1 MKINTK
7 KISNVLSHFSKK
19 KSSKSPYK
27 YYTNIK
33 LETTTI
39 TTKTIPRQIMITNN
53 TQPSQETMY
62 MNNSNTEKIKVYI
75 NKNVNKKPSKENI
88 SFIPKKNI
96 QHPKLKN
103 VSSNPNI
110 RINHKAMN
118 KNYTKR
124 NSNPNLFMKKRTTD
138 VFKKTP
144 LITNSMDYNYIKNE
158 YFSKTEKNFKKKTQS
173 SENLHTD
180 KKINN
185 NSPKSIQISSPQ
197 MLKNDEIIINFKK
210 HHQIS
215 ENNTIKRGDKKMTL
229 TDINNEITKELNNK
243 VIHNVKKTKS
253 QTKIVTTIKNDK
265 TIKNE
270 NESTNKKQ
278 SYNLDRKNKSKT
290 IFSNL
295 NSKNDNN
302 DNIPFDT
309 QSNKTIKKKNTD
321 SNLNDTKNN
330 NENTIQTEKRKY
342 NMNTFNAVKHTKNK
356 NQNTKENIIKPKDF
370 KEQFNNNDKEKN
382 RKNLENKKLNSININ
397 YSNNNIKKNVNKD
410 IQNKNLNTVNNNTNN
425 NRKDYIKNK
434 RYGKNDEKNYNK
446 NMIYNVNYDKNKNI
460 NNTNMYYNNSFNKIS
475 INNDPKS
482 KTAKLFFKGMKSI
495 DSSNSTIKNNKL
507 NISSSKSNT
516 INSIN
521 SINISK
527 VIIKYD
533 ELLTLESKLNDIIN
547 ILSKKENIYDM
558 GASNECVEFMSFY
571 FRCSLNGIFKCFFI
585 EKNRIIIHSWNN
597 LILFSIIITYNL
609 SITPNMLEQL
619 LNDLRYVFSLII
631 VNFYLLIKKI
641 QIYYGKEF
649 PRVIKEKFTKNLFK
663 YKINNTNNEND
674 IIIKI
679 NKNCCNITERLKI
692 ILNYYQRNKNPYYI
706 QFNKI
711 FSNISTIPEKALN
724 NYFYNYIYINPFY
737 IQKLEHSRTSMS
749 SGRKKRTYYLDN
761 IQNYNPSKKG
771 YFSENEDEFKS
782 EDERELLSV
791 ISENSAY
798 YQGKITAFNINEN
811 NNDKNDDNE
820 NNYNN
825 VINDQ
830 NDKIAK
836 AINYYIEKK
845 IEAPFIKT
853 PCTKKY
859 TLVLDLDETLIHLQ
873 PQIDYKNRYNFL
885 ENNSLDAQNLNKK
898 DSHKYLLLFRVG
910 LFSFLTI
917 LKPFYELISFT
928 SASREY
934 ADPIIK
940 EIEKNKKYFDYCFYR
955 EHCVVYGNNFVKDIS
970 RIGRDIKK
978 MIIVDNN
985 ENNFL
990 LNKENGIKISPFYGD
1005 NVCRNYE
1012 MDIRLGNNKSD
1023 MKNCDNALIDLKKI
1037 LILIYKNKYEDLRVA
1052 LKDFKGE
1059 IYSKVTANRI
1069 NNKI

>member
-1 MKINTK
+1 
-7 KISNVLSHFSKK
+7 
-19 KSSKSPYK
+19 
-27 YYTNIK
+27 
-33 LETTTI
+33 
-39 TTKTIPRQIMITNN
+39 MITNN

-62 MNNSNTEKIKVYI
+62 MNNSNTEKIKVFI

-144 LITNSMDYNYIKNE
+144 EITNSMNYNYIKNE

-253 QTKIVTTIKNDK
+253 QTKIVTSIKNDK

-446 NMIYNVNYDKNKNI
+446 NMIYNINYDKNKNY

-475 INNDPKS
+475 INCNLNEKISEVINRYRKKANDYYQNESFINSGRELCPSLTVYQSGITENSSISVCKTYDVIGGGGFCNSFTKLKFTDVS
-482 KTAKLFFKGMKSI
+482 KNEVKQLKL
-495 DSSNSTIKNNKL
+495 IKNGPSWRYVSAGL
-507 NISSSKSNT
+507 NIFGNCENKKCKAYNQEVVYKT
-516 INSIN
+516 
-521 SINISK
+521 NIS
-527 VIIKYD
+527 
-533 ELLTLESKLNDIIN
+533 
-547 ILSKKENIYDM
+547 LS
-558 GASNECVEFMSFY
+558 
-571 FRCSLNGIFKCFFI
+571 
-585 EKNRIIIHSWNN
+585 
-597 LILFSIIITYNL
+597 
-609 SITPNMLEQL
+609 LEQL
-619 LNDLRYVFSLII
+619 
-631 VNFYLLIKKI
+631 
-641 QIYYGKEF
+641 
-649 PRVIKEKFTKNLFK
+649 
-663 YKINNTNNEND
+663 
-674 IIIKI
+674 
-679 NKNCCNITERLKI
+679 
-692 ILNYYQRNKNPYYI
+692 RNK
-706 QFNKI
+706 
-711 FSNISTIPEKALN
+711 
-724 NYFYNYIYINPFY
+724 
-737 IQKLEHSRTSMS
+737 
-749 SGRKKRTYYLDN
+749 
-761 IQNYNPSKKG
+761 
-771 YFSENEDEFKS
+771 
-782 EDERELLSV
+782 
-791 ISENSAY
+791 
-798 YQGKITAFNINEN
+798 
-811 NNDKNDDNE
+811 
-820 NNYNN
+820 
-825 VINDQ
+825 
-830 NDKIAK
+830 
-836 AINYYIEKK
+836 
-845 IEAPFIKT
+845 
-853 PCTKKY
+853 
-859 TLVLDLDETLIHLQ
+859 Q
-873 PQIDYKNRYNFL
+873 P
-885 ENNSLDAQNLNKK
+885 A
-898 DSHKYLLLFRVG
+898 
-910 LFSFLTI
+910 T
-917 LKPFYELISFT
+917 
-928 SASREY
+928 
-934 ADPIIK
+934 
-940 EIEKNKKYFDYCFYR
+940 
-955 EHCVVYGNNFVKDIS
+955 
-970 RIGRDIKK
+970 
-978 MIIVDNN
+978 
-985 ENNFL
+985 
-990 LNKENGIKISPFYGD
+990 
-1005 NVCRNYE
+1005 
-1012 MDIRLGNNKSD
+1012 
-1023 MKNCDNALIDLKKI
+1023 
-1037 LILIYKNKYEDLRVA
+1037 
-1052 LKDFKGE
+1052 
-1059 IYSKVTANRI
+1059 
-1069 NNKI
+1069 